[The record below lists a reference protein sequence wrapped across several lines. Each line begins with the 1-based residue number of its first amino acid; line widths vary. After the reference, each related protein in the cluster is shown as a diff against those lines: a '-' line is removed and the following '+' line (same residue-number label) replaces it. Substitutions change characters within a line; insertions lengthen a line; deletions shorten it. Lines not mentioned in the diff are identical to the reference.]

1 MGTNLDD
8 LLIALKAQPLDVS
21 LDGIEGGVWT
31 RVEAQRRARA
41 DTTNGLRVQLA
52 VAVVALLLG
61 AVLGGAT
68 ANRQPGRNEMVV
80 LSEAGALAPSVALEG
95 GA

>member
-1 MGTNLDD
+1 MSTNLDD
-8 LLIALKAQPLDVS
+8 LLGTLRERPLDVS
-21 LDGIEGGVWT
+21 LDGLEGGVWA

-41 DTTNGLRVQLA
+41 DSAGGLRMQVA

-68 ANRQPGRNEMVV
+68 ADRQPGRNEMVV
-80 LSEAGALAPSVALEG
+80 MSEAGALAPSVALEG